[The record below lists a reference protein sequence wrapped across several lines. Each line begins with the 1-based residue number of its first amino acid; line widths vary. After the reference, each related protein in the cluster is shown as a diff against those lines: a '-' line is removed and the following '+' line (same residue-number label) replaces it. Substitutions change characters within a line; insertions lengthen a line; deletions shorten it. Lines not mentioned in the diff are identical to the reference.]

1 MEKLKHA
8 KKKKKILTLVSSK
21 NPFMK
26 NKSSKMC

>member
-8 KKKKKILTLVSSK
+8 KKKKILTLVSSK